1 MAASLKLTAYEVEG
15 SIDLEK
21 NTSDLLVQV
30 QIVTTAG
37 TYNHSADTTGAVTVN
52 GQSFSLD
59 GKSVDLNT
67 TTLLYQQVHTIPHTP
82 DGSKTVTVAVRFDPK
97 TPATREMML
106 TQQVVLTT
114 IARASTLA
122 ATDANIGAVSII
134 AVNRRSQNYSHTVS
148 WQFGAL
154 EGWLDGDGCIHDVPV
169 KMQQSTLAFTVPESF
184 YGQIPNSPA
193 GVCRLLCTTY
203 YEDTQIGQPQ
213 QTEFTV
219 TADPALCAP
228 QASLLVTDCN
238 PDTLAL
244 TGNERV
250 LVRHASTARCVL
262 TAAAQKGASI
272 AKQLVADR
280 EYEDGGV
287 EISAVDTA
295 QVSFA
300 VTDSRGYGCTGT
312 VESPMVDYIPLTAN
326 LTAGRTDPTSGRAT
340 VTVRG
345 NFFPGAFGAAEN
357 SLHIVCRIGQQ
368 EKQLEAVVS
377 ETTYEATTQFEGLDY
392 LYSHAVELTV
402 EDRLVQL
409 QRSTVIGKG
418 VPVFDWGEGD
428 FRFHVPV
435 KVPAPVTQEDAV
447 NAAYAVAK
455 LGDQMSGPLMTPALQ
470 LGSGGTMEALL
481 ATEENGRFYIANY
494 RDGLCEAYF
503 PPLMSAGR
511 TDNGYYYFLT
521 TKEPVTVQ
529 QGGTGAADAF
539 TARWNLGIRCDSL
552 LAVHLEQEDAQ
563 QPLVAGYK
571 GYLIMGHPRSGS
583 SVVTQFIPT
592 AMLTESPVRYQLADN
607 TDYCAFEMWHAGG
620 TPAIRKAGG
629 TGSITAVFG
638 IN

>member
-15 SIDLEK
+15 SVDLEK

-37 TYNHSADTTGAVTVN
+37 TYNHSGDTTGSVSVN
-52 GQSFSLD
+52 GQSFSLY
-59 GKSVDLNT
+59 GKPVDLNT

-97 TPATREMML
+97 TPATGEMML
-106 TQQVVLTT
+106 TQQVVLTA

-122 ATDANIGAVSII
+122 ATDANIGSVSII
-134 AVNRRSQNYSHTVS
+134 AVNRRSQNYSHTLS

-154 EGWLDGDGCIHDVPV
+154 EGWMDSAGALSDTPV
-169 KMQQSTLAFTVPESF
+169 KMQESTLAFTVPESF
-184 YGQIPNSPA
+184 YEQIPNSPT

-203 YEDTQIGQPQ
+203 YEDTQIGEPQ

-228 QASLLVTDCN
+228 QANLLVTDCN

-244 TGNERV
+244 TGDERV

-262 TAAAQKGASI
+262 TATAQKGASI
-272 AKQLVADR
+272 VTCLVADR
-280 EYEDGGV
+280 EYPDDGL
-287 EISAVDTA
+287 EIPNVDTP
-295 QVSFA
+295 QVPFA
-300 VTDSRGYGCTGT
+300 VTDSRGYICTGT
-312 VESPMVDYIPLTAN
+312 VESPMVEYIPLTAN

-345 NFFPGAFGAAEN
+345 NFFAGAFGAAEN
-357 SLHIVCRIGQQ
+357 SLSITCRIGQQ

-377 ETTYEATTQFEGLDY
+377 ENTYEATAQFEGLDY
-392 LYSHAVELTV
+392 LYSHTVELTV
-402 EDRLVQL
+402 QDRLVRL
-409 QRSTVIGKG
+409 QRSAVIGKG

-455 LGDQMSGPLMTPALQ
+455 IGDQMSGPLMMPALQ
-470 LGSGGTMEALL
+470 LGSGGTMAALF

-521 TKEPVTVQ
+521 TKEPVALQ
-529 QGGTGAADAF
+529 QGGTGAADAV
-539 TARWNLGIRCDSL
+539 TARQNLGIGCDSL
-552 LAVHLEQEDAQ
+552 LQTAVEQTGDQ
-563 QPLVAGYK
+563 QDLAAGYK
-571 GYLIMGHPRSGS
+571 GYLILGNPRSGNS
-583 SVVTQFIPT
+583 TVTQFIPG
-592 AMLTESPVRYQLADN
+592 AVLTQSPVRYQLADN
-607 TDYCAFEMWHAGG
+607 TDYCAFEMWLE
-620 TPAIRKAGG
+620 TDVPVIRKVGGAG
-629 TGSITAVFG
+629 SVTAVFG